1 MKYLLR
7 LFVVLLGGTLHLQ
20 CVLSFMSQSPHVKKI
35 QMQIS
40 KATVGNSKNL
50 MRRTMMSE
58 AGDYSEEAPSDTGT
72 VEAIPSPSSS
82 TTTTTSS
89 SSSVDDRSE
98 LMNKLVG
105 MVQNTNRGRDKSNE
119 DEIKSLIETIE
130 SMPSSETVEE
140 KLNLLRGKWDLLWTN
155 DDVTRAS
162 PFFWA
167 FRKATRDI
175 KDPVGVVGPE
185 LISESIFQIT
195 DSIPFKSI
203 GSCSQTFTS
212 DGRLVSEVDVE
223 IGLQS
228 ILSVGSSKMT
238 TTSKYSFES
247 DDASVLELQVEK
259 TQVLQST
266 LEKLVPF
273 QLPLLGDNSAF
284 PSGQALEL
292 VKPGSS
298 TVYMRITY
306 VDENYRLCSNDEDDK
321 LFIFE
326 RSMW

>member
-1 MKYLLR
+1 
-7 LFVVLLGGTLHLQ
+7 
-20 CVLSFMSQSPHVKKI
+20 
-35 QMQIS
+35 
-40 KATVGNSKNL
+40 
-50 MRRTMMSE
+50 
-58 AGDYSEEAPSDTGT
+58 
-72 VEAIPSPSSS
+72 
-82 TTTTTSS
+82 
-89 SSSVDDRSE
+89 
-98 LMNKLVG
+98 MNKLVG

-228 ILSVGSSKMT
+228 ILSVGSSKVRVLFLIFLISILRLRIFIISILRLRIHFHFNFFIMRCVNY
-238 TTSKYSFES
+238 YS
-247 DDASVLELQVEK
+247 
-259 TQVLQST
+259 
-266 LEKLVPF
+266 
-273 QLPLLGDNSAF
+273 LLS
-284 PSGQALEL
+284 
-292 VKPGSS
+292 
-298 TVYMRITY
+298 Y
-306 VDENYRLCSNDEDDK
+306 
-321 LFIFE
+321 
-326 RSMW
+326 